1 MIVEFLTETEYHISF
16 ISPCNKND
24 LFPVS
29 ILSQFQFILIYAIYD
44 AVKCITECKNCQIC
58 MWCKMMHRSSVYTKH
73 KTENVGLETSVGKSE
88 NFNFIP
94 VAQICN
100 MYNTCGYLSFFH
112 NLNIY

>member
-1 MIVEFLTETEYHISF
+1 
-16 ISPCNKND
+16 
-24 LFPVS
+24 
-29 ILSQFQFILIYAIYD
+29 
-44 AVKCITECKNCQIC
+44 
-58 MWCKMMHRSSVYTKH
+58 MHRSSVYTKH

-112 NLNIY
+112 KLNINLMLSRYGIEECYVTLFFSVFA